1 MKMIMIMMPIV
12 KVSQLIKTHQIN
24 NISYTILSLI
34 TNFNFLCPYEFS
46 NKINKINIYFYKF
59 NNEHP
64 QPLHIQSTK
73 IFTKLQIP
81 SQKNDPKNLSM
92 YNLYFIYIVA
102 YNF

>member
-1 MKMIMIMMPIV
+1 MKMIMILMPIV

-34 TNFNFLCPYEFS
+34 TNFNSLCPYEFS
-46 NKINKINIYFYKF
+46 NKLNKINIYCYKF

-73 IFTKLQIP
+73 NFTKLQIP
-81 SQKNDPKNLSM
+81 SQKNNPKKLCM
-92 YNLYFIYIVA
+92 YNLYFIYIMA